1 MITSNYGSDKSA
13 PGDRTSAGPLDSEEV
28 RDLKPIV
35 DFGSLRVAQREGLQ
49 MRLEVEETSQRIVA
63 LTLELVDSTLQVQ
76 AFAAPRS
83 EGLWHEI
90 RRQLGQSILEQA
102 GEFEER
108 IGAFGPELIAK
119 LPQYAEKGLGSG
131 FRLARF
137 IGVDGPRWFLR
148 GVVGG
153 AALTDTRAGADI
165 DDLFRSIIVC
175 RGETPVPPR
184 DLLELKLPQG
194 VVSPPRPKF

>member
-1 MITSNYGSDKSA
+1 MISTNYGNEKSA
-13 PGDRTSAGPLDSEEV
+13 PNDRTSAGPLDAEEV
-28 RDLKPIV
+28 RDLRPIV
-35 DFGSLRVAQREGLQ
+35 DFGSLRVSPRDGLQ
-49 MRLEVEETSQRIVA
+49 MRLEVEEATQRIVA
-63 LTLELVDSTLQVQ
+63 LTLELGDSTLQVQ

-90 RRQLGQSILEQA
+90 RRQLGASVVEQSGQ
-102 GEFEER
+102 FEER
-108 IGAFGPELIAK
+108 IGAFGPELLAQ
-119 LPQYAEKGLGSG
+119 LPQYAEKGLAAGY
-131 FRLARF
+131 RLARF

-165 DDLFRSIIVC
+165 DDLFRSIIVY

-194 VVSPPRPKF
+194 VVSPPRPRF